1 MSKSFETAGVDT
13 AGDDD
18 EVPVGAVV
26 EALRTRWPGGL
37 AVRAAPPGG
46 ASGEAPVLRLD
57 SSLARSELGWAPRW
71 DLPRALD
78 ATVEWHVRRG
88 GGADM
93 RAETLR
99 QIEAYTGD
107 GTVFA

>member
-1 MSKSFETAGVDT
+1 
-13 AGDDD
+13 
-18 EVPVGAVV
+18 
-26 EALRTRWPGGL
+26 
-37 AVRAAPPGG
+37 
-46 ASGEAPVLRLD
+46 VLRLD

-99 QIEAYTGD
+99 QIEAYTAD